1 MGCCIKTEMK
11 KLADNSLFWICL
23 GIGAIFVLMSALYT
37 WQLYYS
43 ELGSGGILAMLE
55 SSNTESKENILA
67 MQTLYNSW
75 IGADKQSLGATMF
88 YILAPLIAAFP
99 FGWYFSE
106 ELHSGYLHVVVP
118 FNGRKCYFITKLV
131 VSFFGGGMLLVL
143 PQLLSVLITALY
155 VPAIKPSV
163 IYSPYTAIIH
173 GDLFA
178 ELFYT
183 HPLGYIMV
191 VLAIDLVFGGLFAWF
206 SLATAFFTHSRLVTV
221 IAPLLLLL
229 LADSAKTCLYY
240 ISYIEISPL
249 NLLHPMSSPNY
260 VKGWVIIIWILLLSI
275 ITSSII
281 LIRGYRREIF

>member
-1 MGCCIKTEMK
+1 MECCIKTEMK

-23 GIGAIFVLMSALYT
+23 GIGAIFVLMSTLYT

-260 VKGWVIIIWILLLSI
+260 VKGWVIIIWILLLLI